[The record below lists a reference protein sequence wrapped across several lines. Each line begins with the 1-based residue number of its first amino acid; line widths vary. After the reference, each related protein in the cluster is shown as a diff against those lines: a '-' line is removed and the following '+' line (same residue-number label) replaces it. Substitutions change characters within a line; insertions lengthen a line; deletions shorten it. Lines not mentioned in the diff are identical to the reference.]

1 MAAVLLRA
9 AARATRSSA
18 LFRAILA
25 SPRPLS
31 SSSSSC
37 AASTAASVPGAAT
50 QPHPRAAAAG
60 DGGDEG
66 VPDTEVVGGEE
77 EDLRGRIFRLRLAK
91 RSATEALERWAGEGR
106 AAPAAAELRR
116 IARDLSR
123 SRRYKHAL
131 EVAEWMKTHHESDL
145 SENDY
150 GMRIDLITRV
160 FGANAAED
168 FFEKLPSSAQ
178 SLEAYTALLHSYARS
193 KMTDKAE
200 RLFERMKNANLSMN
214 ILVYNEMMTLCIS
227 VGELD
232 KVSVLAEELKRQN
245 VSPDLFTYN
254 LRISASAASMD
265 LEGFKGILDEMSN
278 DPNSNEGWKLYQN
291 LAAIYVDAGQL
302 VGSGNS
308 LVEAETKISQ
318 REWITYDLLLI
329 LHTGLGNRDRIKDIW
344 KSMQMTSQKMTSRN
358 YICVLSSY
366 LMCGQLK
373 DAGEVV
379 DQWQRSKAP
388 EFDISACN
396 RLFDAF
402 LNAGF
407 TDTANSFRE
416 LMLQKSCILTSR
428 QECSS

>member
-1 MAAVLLRA
+1 
-9 AARATRSSA
+9 
-18 LFRAILA
+18 
-25 SPRPLS
+25 
-31 SSSSSC
+31 
-37 AASTAASVPGAAT
+37 
-50 QPHPRAAAAG
+50 
-60 DGGDEG
+60 
-66 VPDTEVVGGEE
+66 
-77 EDLRGRIFRLRLAK
+77 
-91 RSATEALERWAGEGR
+91 
-106 AAPAAAELRR
+106 
-116 IARDLSR
+116 
-123 SRRYKHAL
+123 
-131 EVAEWMKTHHESDL
+131 MKTHHESDL

-168 FFEKLPSSAQ
+168 FFEKLPAGAQ

-193 KMTDKAE
+193 KMIDKAE
-200 RLFERMKNANLSMN
+200 KLFKRMKDANLPMN
-214 ILVYNEMMTLCIS
+214 ILVYNEMMTLYIS

-232 KVSVLAEELKRQN
+232 KVSVVAEELKRQN

-265 LEGFKGILDEMSN
+265 LEGYKGIIDEMSKDAN
-278 DPNSNEGWKLYQN
+278 TNEGWKLYRD

-308 LVEAETKISQ
+308 LVEAEVKISQ
-318 REWITYDLLLI
+318 REWITYDFLVI

-344 KSMQMTSQKMTSRN
+344 KSMLMTSQRMTSRN

-396 RLFDAF
+396 RLLDAF

-416 LMLQKSCILTSR
+416 MMLQKSCILTSR